1 MGVAPAPLTLDSACD
16 RCLDTGIALDKA
28 GHPIR
33 CDAHDDAF
41 EFSEAAVRLSARLWL
56 RLDQRK
62 PVDARTVR
70 IARLLTHAT
79 FDCPLQGKVLRS
91 YFDMNERDV
100 KGIIEELRAE
110 WVLPIGSRR
119 MPPYG
124 YYWITSPEEFKDWLR
139 TMRGQAMSELSTSYR
154 LYRACYPELAGQE
167 ALDFAEDFSRDLTEA
182 IK

>member
-1 MGVAPAPLTLDSACD
+1 MGVATSPPTLDSACD
-16 RCLDTGIALDKA
+16 KCLDTGIALDKD

-33 CDAHDDAF
+33 CDLHDATF
-41 EFSEAAVRLSARLWL
+41 EFSEAAARLSTRLWL
-56 RLDQRK
+56 MADKRK
-62 PVDARTVR
+62 TVEARTLR

-91 YFDMNERDV
+91 YFDMSEREV
-100 KGIIEELRAE
+100 KSVVEELRAE

-139 TMRGQAMSELSTSYR
+139 TMRGQAMSELSTSYG